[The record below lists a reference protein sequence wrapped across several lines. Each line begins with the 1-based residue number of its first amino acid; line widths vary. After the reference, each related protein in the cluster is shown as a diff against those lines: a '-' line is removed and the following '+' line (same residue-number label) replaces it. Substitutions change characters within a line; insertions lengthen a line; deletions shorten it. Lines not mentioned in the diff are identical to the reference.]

1 MKQFPFLK
9 LSKKIKDL
17 SDTAAYLYFVL
28 VYADFKKKTYGRA
41 YLAKALGLNN
51 LDYITELLREVEDA
65 GLVKRSFIYGNAY
78 ADGHINKELRV
89 SICGMEDWISVGINF
104 ISAEGTSKDKGFAL
118 KLRSLAFDDTLK
130 ITLNKKDIA
139 SELGI
144 SQPTLRKKM
153 NSIALYYTDVFNVT
167 YFPACEKCHLSE
179 RNVETVKA
187 ILTNG
192 DKKSKLYKQVVWYLQ
207 NKCHLRTN
215 ADPLFDNL
223 MGGVVGQKRR
233 LISGLELTF

>member
-89 SICGMEDWISVGINF
+89 SICGMED
-104 ISAEGTSKDKGFAL
+104 
-118 KLRSLAFDDTLK
+118 
-130 ITLNKKDIA
+130 
-139 SELGI
+139 
-144 SQPTLRKKM
+144 
-153 NSIALYYTDVFNVT
+153 
-167 YFPACEKCHLSE
+167 
-179 RNVETVKA
+179 
-187 ILTNG
+187 
-192 DKKSKLYKQVVWYLQ
+192 
-207 NKCHLRTN
+207 
-215 ADPLFDNL
+215 
-223 MGGVVGQKRR
+223 
-233 LISGLELTF
+233 